1 MWFKN
6 LRIYRMTKPFSHT
19 AEQLDELLREHSFKP
34 CAGQDLVRIGWV
46 PPLGEEGRPF
56 VHVAGD
62 FVMLC
67 TKRQERLLPSS
78 VVNEQLQEKI
88 EEIRIEEDRKV
99 GRRER
104 QDLKDEITFSLLPK
118 AFTRSQLDYAYID
131 LKEDLI
137 VVNSASAKRA
147 EEMLNLLRDSL
158 GSLPVVPLSAPQPP
172 SQTMTSWVKQGELPD
187 GFALG
192 DECELEAPRDEG
204 RTIRCKKQELTA
216 TEMLSHLDTG
226 MHVKKLALQWQDAIQ
241 FMIDQ
246 ELSVRR
252 VKFSQ
257 ELLDKADE
265 RQPESMAE
273 AFDLDFSIMTLE
285 LRSFIRAL
293 SEAFGNSSRESADAE
308 PEVAVA

>member
-19 AEQLDELLREHSFKP
+19 AEQLDELLRERCFKP
-34 CAGQDLVRIGWV
+34 CAGQDLVRIGWA

-99 GRRER
+99 SRRER
-104 QDLKDEITFSLLPK
+104 QDLKDEITFSLLPR
-118 AFTRSQLDYAYID
+118 AFTRSQLDFAYLD
-131 LKEDLI
+131 LKSDLI
-137 VVNSASAKRA
+137 VVNTGSAKRA
-147 EEMLNLLRDSL
+147 EEILNLLRDTL
-158 GSLPVVPLSAPQPP
+158 GSLPVVPLSAPSPP
-172 SQTMTSWVKQGELPD
+172 TQSMTAWVQHGELPP

-192 DECELEAPRDEG
+192 DECELTAPRDEG

-216 TEMLSHLDTG
+216 AEMLNHLATG

-241 FMIDQ
+241 FVIDE

-265 RQPESMAE
+265 RQPESAAE
-273 AFDLDFSIMTLE
+273 VFDLDFSIMTLE
-285 LRSFIRAL
+285 LRNFIEAL
-293 SEAFGNSSRESADAE
+293 SEAFGSNARAAAE
-308 PEVAVA
+308 PEPEAALA